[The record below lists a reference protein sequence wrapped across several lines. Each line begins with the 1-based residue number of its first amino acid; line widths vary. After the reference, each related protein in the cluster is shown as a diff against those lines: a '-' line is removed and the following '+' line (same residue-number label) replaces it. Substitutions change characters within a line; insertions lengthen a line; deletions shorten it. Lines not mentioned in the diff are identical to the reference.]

1 MEGEREERKEEEK
14 KREKKCKCSYLYT
27 AYNPNMYLFLI
38 RSRR

>member
-1 MEGEREERKEEEK
+1 MKKGREERKEEEK
-14 KREKKCKCSYLYT
+14 KREKKCRSSYLYT

>member
-1 MEGEREERKEEEK
+1 MEEEREERKEEEK
-14 KREKKCKCSYLYT
+14 KREKKCRSSYLYT